1 MEFLFTLD
9 QASTETIAQLLA
21 KALYQKR
28 FFPFYTFNCLAG
40 LDEEGNGV
48 VYGYDAIG
56 SYDKLKYVV

>member
-1 MEFLFTLD
+1 M
-9 QASTETIAQLLA
+9 LA
-21 KALYQKR
+21 KTLYQKR